1 MRDRSFLYNTSHLI
15 VIHTKSSCFFLYY
28 YTALTYEVYILTG
41 DCRGAGTEADIK
53 LTLFGDYGT
62 SGERPL
68 LKSMNHPR
76 KFRRGQVT
84 N

>member
-1 MRDRSFLYNTSHLI
+1 MSEVASFSHAI
-15 VIHTKSSCFFLYY
+15 
-28 YTALTYEVYILTG
+28 ALTYEVYILTG

-53 LTLFGDYGT
+53 LTLFGEHGS

-76 KFRRGQVT
+76 KFCRGQV
-84 N
+84 NSSHSIMA